1 MNERDTRVK
10 MILIEDNGITA
21 HELITASAD
30 FTLVG
35 AYPEGQSPDMNY
47 GKKGERS
54 RADRNNAQVQLP
66 RTDPVFGPGGPLSS
80 CWTE

>member
-1 MNERDTRVK
+1 
-10 MILIEDNGITA
+10 MILLEDNGITA

-35 AYPEGQSPDMNY
+35 ACPEGQSSDMNY
-47 GKKGERS
+47 GKKGERP
-54 RADRNNAQVQLP
+54 RA
-66 RTDPVFGPGGPLSS
+66 DPVFGPGGPLSS

>member
-1 MNERDTRVK
+1 

-47 GKKGERS
+47 GNKGERP
-54 RADRNNAQVQLP
+54 RADRNHAQVQLP

>member
-1 MNERDTRVK
+1 

-35 AYPEGQSPDMNY
+35 AYPEWQAPDMNY
-47 GKKGERS
+47 GNTGERP
-54 RADRNNAQVQLP
+54 RADRNIPQVQLP